1 MINMSFLLAQIMG
14 LCLFLNIY
22 EIPKEWKQIENS
34 LYSIKL
40 PPSWEAMYENTSM
53 VPSQRKVT
61 IKGTSFELHN
71 LIWADNKNDI
81 NGYTMINID
90 SYKKMETD
98 GMSLKDLED
107 LLIKVKVHNESLI
120 KVLDKSVS
128 DTHKRFF
135 LIEKNM
141 SMSATGGVKEF
152 ESPSYHLF
160 VNGNGMIHHIDI
172 SLSSNSKISKEVVE
186 NILNSFNLK

>member
-1 MINMSFLLAQIMG
+1 MN
-14 LCLFLNIY
+14 LCSLFNIY
-22 EIPKEWKQIENS
+22 EVSKEWQQIDNS

-40 PPSWEAMYENTSM
+40 PHSWEAMYENKSM
-53 VPSQRKVT
+53 VPNQRKVT

-90 SYKKMETD
+90 SYKKIGTD

-107 LLIKVKVHNESLI
+107 LLIKVKVHNELFV
-120 KVLDKSVS
+120 KMLDKSVS
-128 DTHKRFF
+128 DTHKKFF
-135 LIEKNM
+135 IIKKNM
-141 SMSATGGVKEF
+141 SMSVTGGAKEF

-160 VNGNGMIHHIDI
+160 VNDIDMIHHINI
-172 SLSSNSKISKEVVE
+172 SLSSNSKTSKEVVE